1 MTATK
6 FPSAAR
12 TALEIGHRLTEA
24 PSDLLVRTAFVH
36 DLAAQTGF
44 QEAIGLADMA
54 HTLMQSRLR
63 TIPPSAAAE
72 LMAALLD
79 LQCIDKRRELDPAL
93 GDVVT
98 NREAW
103 LAEKTDAVGH
113 LGASRARREAITT
126 GFVLVLRKQVL
137 RLAEALCALVEG
149 MAELSAAHRATVFPE
164 YTYLQTAQPTTF
176 GHYLSGFAFP
186 AERDLQRLRALYAR
200 LNRCPA
206 GCGSSNGSRLP
217 QDRRMLADL
226 LGFEDVVEHARDA
239 MWQADLPVELASCL
253 VMIAVNVSRLAEDL
267 MVFATQEFALLEL
280 ADRHCRASKIMP
292 QKKNPFALSYLRS
305 LANHLLGVQTAVA
318 ASGRTPSGQM
328 DNRMEA
334 YRELPAALERVTAGV
349 ALMTEILGG
358 LHLNETHCRA
368 TLAASFAMAT
378 DFAEGLV
385 ELGAADFREA
395 HRITARLVRTLASSG
410 RRLDEVDIQ
419 LIEGIALE
427 ELGCP
432 LGLDAVELKNPFP
445 LGEGRVRESKKD
457 FVPYE
462 ILSALTD
469 VDAAIRARTTIGGA
483 APERVLEAV
492 ATLRDRVAGHRDWV
506 REAVNAIDAAEAGLL
521 SAAHTLAG
529 GD

>member
-1 MTATK
+1 MTHVS
-6 FPSAAR
+6 PR
-12 TALEIGHRLTEA
+12 QPQVLEIGARLNEP
-24 PSDLLVRTAFVH
+24 PSASLQQTAFAEEA
-36 DLAAQTGF
+36 AAQERLRDAVGW
-44 QEAIGLADMA
+44 ADIA

-63 TIPPSAAAE
+63 TIPPEAAAE

-79 LQCIDKRRELDPAL
+79 LQWVDNRRELDPAL

-103 LAEKTDAVGH
+103 LAEKTASAGH

-126 GFVLVLRKQVL
+126 GFVLVLRKNVL
-137 RLAEALCALVEG
+137 RLAEALCAMVTQ
-149 MAELSAAHRATVFPE
+149 MADLSVAHRSTVFPE

-206 GCGSSNGSRLP
+206 GCGSSNGTRLP

-226 LGFEDVVEHARDA
+226 LGFDGVVEHARDA

-267 MVFATQEFALLEL
+267 MVFATHEFALLEL

-334 YRELPAALERVTAGV
+334 YRELPAALESVTAGV
-349 ALMTEILGG
+349 NLMAEILDG
-358 LHLNETHCRA
+358 LQLNEINCRA
-368 TLAASFAMAT
+368 TLATSFAMAT
-378 DFAEGLV
+378 DFAEELV
-385 ELGAADFREA
+385 ELGGADFREA
-395 HRITARLVRTLASSG
+395 HRVTARLVRTLASSG
-410 RRLDEVDIQ
+410 HRLDEADAK
-419 LIEGIALE
+419 LIEDIAME
-427 ELGCP
+427 ELGRP
-432 LGLDAVELKNPFP
+432 LNLRDEDLP
-445 LGEGRVRESKKD
+445 
-457 FVPYE
+457 
-462 ILSALTD
+462 ALTD

-492 ATLRDRVAGHRDWV
+492 ALLRDRVENHWNWT
-506 REAVNAIDAAEAGLL
+506 REAASAIDVAEADLL
-521 SAAHTLAG
+521 GAARKLAG
-529 GD
+529 DC